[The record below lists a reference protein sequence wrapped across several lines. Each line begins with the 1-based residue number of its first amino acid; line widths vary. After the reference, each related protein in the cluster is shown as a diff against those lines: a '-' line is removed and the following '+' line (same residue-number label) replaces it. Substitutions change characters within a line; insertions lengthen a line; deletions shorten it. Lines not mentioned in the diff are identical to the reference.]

1 MNYKFTAIRSNG
13 ERYDGQME
21 AVDKLTLAKNLR
33 SQGDMLITVKE
44 KKKGEINLN
53 FLNKIKTTDLILFC
67 RNMAG
72 LMQAGVSLARAI
84 EILERQ
90 TTNPKMKETLHG
102 IFESI
107 KGGESLSN
115 SLEKY
120 PKVFDN
126 LFVSMMRA
134 GEESGNLVGS
144 LKEVQV
150 HIERSYN
157 LKRKIKGAM
166 TYPMVIIG
174 AMGIIGLLMM
184 KFVVPNLLKMFT
196 DFGTDLP
203 FATKIVIW
211 LADLINNNFITMI
224 IGIIVII
231 FGIIKLTKIEK
242 VKRFLSKVVLK
253 LPAIGGI
260 AKQTLTARTS
270 RTMASLLKSGVTVVR
285 SLEITHDVIGNY
297 QYKAVMKE
305 ALNNI
310 QKGEPLSKAFQAH
323 PDLYPIMMGDM
334 IEVGEE
340 SGKVGDMLMD
350 VANFYEEEVDEKT
363 KSLSTIVEPML
374 MLLIG
379 GGVGFFAVAMM
390 TPMYKMMDSVK

>member
-144 LKEVQV
+144 LREVQV

-196 DFGTDLP
+196 EFGTDLP

-285 SLEITHDVIGNY
+285 SLEITRDVIGNY
-297 QYKAVMKE
+297 QYKAVMDE